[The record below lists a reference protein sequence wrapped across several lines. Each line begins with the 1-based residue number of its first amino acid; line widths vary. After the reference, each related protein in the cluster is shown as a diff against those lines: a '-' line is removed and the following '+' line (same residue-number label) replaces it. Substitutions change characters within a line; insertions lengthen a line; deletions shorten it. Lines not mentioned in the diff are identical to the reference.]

1 MEHERLAPAASQLVQ
16 QVDHRGIVD
25 LRTRLG
31 QRAEAGLVDLV
42 DPEVDAAR
50 QIEQVLEG
58 AVLAPGRRL
67 RLMGQEPA
75 MSGKLVVPSGKDL
88 EALGPVDDLKA
99 LAIGFFNR
107 FSVEAY
113 HVICGGA
120 KQDDPDHKKM
130 VEAFGLDKQTVAAFL
145 TTLLVTNLGLA
156 PLVATAVAALIVR
169 LFFKPAYEE
178 MCAFWKGKLPVI
190 PPPGG

>member
-1 MEHERLAPAASQLVQ
+1 MANFTFQAKSAVSGLMEKDEEQLY
-16 QVDHRGIVD
+16 
-25 LRTRLG
+25 
-31 QRAEAGLVDLV
+31 
-42 DPEVDAAR
+42 
-50 QIEQVLEG
+50 LE
-58 AVLAPGRRL
+58 LGRRL

-75 MSGKLVVPSGKDL
+75 LSGKLVVPSGRDL

-99 LAIGFFNR
+99 LATGFFNR

-113 HVICGGA
+113 HVICGGE

-156 PLVATAVAALIVR
+156 PLIATAVAALIVR
-169 LFFKPAYEE
+169 LFFKPVYEE
-178 MCAFWKGKLPVI
+178 MCAFWKSRLPVI